1 MSNKL
6 WYHVKQKYNTSLTF
20 FYEGDR
26 QNLNSFLTDKDRWNL
41 DSCRTNSDTML
52 NNQCF

>member
-6 WYHVKQKYNTSLTF
+6 WYHVKQKDNTFLTF
-20 FYEGDR
+20 FNEGDR